1 MKLANLS
8 ICLVLAFVL
17 GGCFGGTK
25 SQNITPEPQ
34 SLADLKLQTLSLDG
48 QGKLTTQSIKEL
60 KTASGL
66 KNTEPIFIVANNFN
80 DKTIA
85 NIGES
90 VAKSEIKQAIT
101 LVDMANNTLIYI
113 VKPTE
118 PNTNKRP
125 KPALKPASICERRPD
140 ICFSKGL
147 EKYKKCS
154 NCFIESIECKEKT
167 KNCLVGLFEKA
178 EVANAS
184 REGSKKAKLTEAN
197 EAMFAIYDAN
207 MTNSNSKKVNSIQRK
222 AKQ

>member
-34 SLADLKLQTLSLDG
+34 SLADLQLQPLSLDR
-48 QGKLTTQSIKEL
+48 QGKFTAQSIKEL
-60 KTASGL
+60 KGVADV
-66 KNTEPIFIVANNFN
+66 KITEPTIILANNIA

-90 VAKSEIKQAIT
+90 VAKSQIKQAIT
-101 LVDMANNTLIYI
+101 LVDTANNTLIHI
-113 VKPTE
+113 AKPTE

-140 ICFSKGL
+140 VCFSKGL
-147 EKYKKCS
+147 EKYKNCS
-154 NCFIESIECKEKT
+154 NCLLERIECKQET
-167 KNCLVGLFEKA
+167 NCLATLLAEAEKNRGKVFTLA
-178 EVANAS
+178 
-184 REGSKKAKLTEAN
+184 EAN

-207 MTNSNSKKVNSIQRK
+207 ITNSKVEKASIQRK